1 MDFIAVQ
8 NGFTMMSHKLCQQ
21 EMFISVCG
29 FDYSDRSGGEDKESW
44 FAPTVFSKNSIL
56 WTWKENIAKETGL
69 RIGICE
75 FISTTRTVLHYIFV
89 SQFKIYI
96 CKNL

>member
-21 EMFISVCG
+21 EMLVSVCG
-29 FDYSDRSGGEDKESW
+29 FDYSDRSGGQDKESW
-44 FAPTVFSKNSIL
+44 FAPIVFSKNSI
-56 WTWKENIAKETGL
+56 ENIAKETEL

-75 FISTTRTVLHYIFV
+75 FISTTRTNCITLHFCIT
-89 SQFKIYI
+89 I
-96 CKNL
+96 